1 VISYR
6 ALDRCGIP
14 PQVSDRVISYRA
26 LDCCGIPPQVPDR
39 VISNRALDCCGIP
52 PQVSDRVISNRALDC
67 CGIPPQV
74 SDRVISYRA
83 LDCCGIP
90 PQVSDRVISH
100 RALDRC
106 GIPPQ
111 VSDRVISH
119 RALDR
124 CGGWPRSLAVGDR
137 GAMDASARK
146 RLLLENPA
154 GSSQHP
160 TQKPGR
166 NQCFSGKGPSRNGRP
181 TRDVETGRGSGLLIA
196 GPSPFQPPRRVA
208 PVPRS
213 WGPGS
218 DGCFSQKKITPRKP
232 RTVRSASCPKNP
244 VEISVFQAKPP
255 QGTAVPRGTWK
266 PGAGPGCSL
275 QDRLR
280 SNPRVR
286 AVAGSRRCAA
296 SGPSHTLACIMHE
309 RVFCRHLQGFV
320 GPFAGS

>member
-1 VISYR
+1 MLRSSRSGSAWPLTQVSDGAISSR
-6 ALDRCGIP
+6 ALDCCGIQ
-14 PQVSDRVISYRA
+14 PQVSDRVISHRA
-26 LDCCGIPPQVPDR
+26 LDR
-39 VISNRALDCCGIP
+39 
-52 PQVSDRVISNRALDC
+52 

-196 GPSPFQPPRRVA
+196 GPSPFQPPRRA
-208 PVPRS
+208 G
-213 WGPGS
+213 GPGPS
-218 DGCFSQKKITPRKP
+218 QLGTGERWVLQPEKDYSSKTPHGPVSILPKKPGRNQCFSGKAPSGNGRPTRD
-232 RTVRSASCPKNP
+232 
-244 VEISVFQAKPP
+244 VET
-255 QGTAVPRGTWK
+255 GRGS
-266 PGAGPGCSL
+266 GLLIAGPSPFQPPRQGRGGL
-275 QDRLR
+275 PAMRRLR
-280 SNPRVR
+280 
-286 AVAGSRRCAA
+286 
-296 SGPSHTLACIMHE
+296 
-309 RVFCRHLQGFV
+309 
-320 GPFAGS
+320 PFAYTRGFSGVLPGRSGRLGEEN